1 MAKAKNL
8 DDIQLVISQLTGEVY
23 IGQTKTDKKGNTLS
37 DNKKDITQNFMN
49 TMMMFFDFNKDK
61 GVIESMAG
69 TIVFTP
75 KEDK

>member
-61 GVIESMAG
+61 RVIESMAG

-75 KEDK
+75 KENK